1 MSRASRSPRRAP
13 IPCDHGG
20 ASPPFTAAWLGW
32 TLDVFDVTVFLF
44 LLVPI
49 AKEFN
54 ANLTLV
60 VLHRCTR

>member
-1 MSRASRSPRRAP
+1 VRPWWREPTKENWYA
-13 IPCDHGG
+13 
-20 ASPPFTAAWLGW
+20 FTAAWLGW